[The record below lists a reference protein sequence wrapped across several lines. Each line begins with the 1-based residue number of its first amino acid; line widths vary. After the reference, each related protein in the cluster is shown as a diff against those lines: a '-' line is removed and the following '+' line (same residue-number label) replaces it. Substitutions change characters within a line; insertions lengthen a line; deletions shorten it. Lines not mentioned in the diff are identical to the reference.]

1 MFGSRIA
8 ALGLAS
14 PTGSW
19 RPASDAFDASRLTGI
34 SERRVCGAGE
44 DSLTL
49 ARRAAHRCLDAA
61 GVRGSQL
68 DVLLFAGITRFTDGL
83 ASFQL
88 EPALAQT
95 LAADLGCSGAL
106 CLDVTNA
113 CAGVMTALHMGDL
126 LIGSGDAQRVLVVSG
141 EYLSHVGRNAAGR
154 VDRWNHPELASL
166 TLGDAG
172 GALLLT
178 KANTPGFLAAS
189 FATFPEHASL
199 CTAGPARDAPGGVM
213 QTDAAAIHLHAI
225 REAPA
230 VMQCALQRA
239 GLGYAGIDCVIPHQ
253 TSLRAIRAGRRH
265 FAEHFGE
272 DAKGWAVSLA
282 GNGNTGT
289 CTHLL
294 SLGEAALRGA
304 VAVGD
309 SVMFLVFASGLVVG
323 SLVYRVTDP
332 IALGEA
338 ALPAEPD
345 RAGRAV

>member
-1 MFGSRIA
+1 LFGSRIA
-8 ALGLAS
+8 ALGLAA

-19 RPASDAFDASRLTGI
+19 RPESGAFDASRLTGI
-34 SERRVCGAGE
+34 SQRRVCGAGE

-49 ARRAAHRCLDAA
+49 ARRAAFRCIDAA
-61 GVRGSQL
+61 GVRGKQL
-68 DVLLFAGITRFTDGL
+68 DAVLFAGITRFTNGL

-95 LAADLGCSGAL
+95 LASDLGCPDAL
-106 CLDVTNA
+106 CFDLTNA
-113 CAGVMTALHMGDL
+113 CAGVMTALSMGDL

-141 EYLSHVGRNAAGR
+141 EYLSHVGRNAAAR

-178 KANTPGFLAAS
+178 KADSPGFLAAS

-199 CTAGPARDAPGGVM
+199 CTAGPARNAPGGVM
-213 QTDAAAIHLHAI
+213 HTDAAAIHLHAI

-230 VMQCALQRA
+230 IIACALQRA
-239 GLGYAGIDCVIPHQ
+239 GLRYAEIDCVIPHQ

-272 DAKGWAVSLA
+272 DAKHWAVDLA

-289 CTHLL
+289 CTHLV
-294 SLGEAALRGA
+294 SLGEAVLRGTA
-304 VAVGD
+304 AAGD
-309 SVMFLVFASGLVVG
+309 LLMFLVFASGLVVG
-323 SLVYRVTDP
+323 SLIYRVTDR
-332 IALGEA
+332 IAVARAG
-338 ALPAEPD
+338 LPARPHPES
-345 RAGRAV
+345 AV